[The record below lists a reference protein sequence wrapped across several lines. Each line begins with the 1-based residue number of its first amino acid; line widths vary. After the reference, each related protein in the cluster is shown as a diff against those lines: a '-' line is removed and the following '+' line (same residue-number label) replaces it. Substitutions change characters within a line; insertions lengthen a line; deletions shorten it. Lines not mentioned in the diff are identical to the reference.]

1 MRILIIWDLCGIQ
14 LAHAAQVQAIQNG
27 SNDYF
32 YDGDDVGKEGCDQAA
47 CEEDDG
53 RVEGGGDDADDGT
66 SSAVDSDHSGC
77 SIDSRGDKT
86 TNTEIGASA
95 KVQLSTAASFEL
107 TDWLISYV
115 FGRDWQ
121 TEQEAVVKEKL
132 RTSDLF
138 MCQNAFSTPVAD
150 RPADDVRPMVVLQ
163 NYLYCLCVVD
173 QIMGRNYLGHRG
185 FDVCGFD
192 EAAGLAAMSSVTANF
207 AAGWLLS
214 ALLRHLF
221 TF

>member
-1 MRILIIWDLCGIQ
+1 M
-14 LAHAAQVQAIQNG
+14 
-27 SNDYF
+27 
-32 YDGDDVGKEGCDQAA
+32 
-47 CEEDDG
+47 
-53 RVEGGGDDADDGT
+53 
-66 SSAVDSDHSGC
+66 SSG
-77 SIDSRGDKT
+77 
-86 TNTEIGASA
+86 
-95 KVQLSTAASFEL
+95 F
-107 TDWLISYV
+107 
-115 FGRDWQ
+115 

-173 QIMGRNYLGHRG
+173 QIMGRNYPGHRG

-221 TF
+221 AF